1 MSYFSGK
8 VLLGDLDDF
17 IAPAQACSTGLFSD
31 SGSSTHRGAQ
41 LVMEDDLG
49 ESFSKASVIRSSAA
63 KIATV
68 TLEDCLAC
76 SGCVTSAETILIQ
89 QQSTSTFVEEL
100 KERKHKLYIVIVS
113 RPSCVS
119 IADALSISPDEA
131 YQHITSVL
139 KIGVDIVVRQDI
151 GECISLVES
160 IAEYTKRKAS
170 SAAVASVLTQPSYA
184 VNQDLSMLLHSILLI
199 HSYPKNN
206 QLVTSIDLDHITEST
221 DDYDVLSSQ
230 AYHALPETSPHIG
243 ANAPLITSNCPG
255 WVCYA
260 EKKVHTLVPF
270 LSSVRSAPQVTAALL
285 RRLLPAHV
293 VPALANGDIFIACVA
308 SCYDRKLEASRRD
321 FLDADGTRHVNC
333 VLSSQ
338 ELFDLIQNPPDF
350 RHASSVVWNEAW
362 WSALEA
368 PLLTDFDAALFSSGG
383 VLEGVVASV
392 VASRPS
398 ANVEWVRTRT
408 VRNSDFVEVTV
419 VDGEERVFSG
429 AFVYGFR
436 NIQNLVM
443 KTKVGKCAYDVV
455 EVMACPRWAS
465 DGAVKR
471 SGCLNGGG
479 QIKPEKREDMML

>member
-49 ESFSKASVIRSSAA
+49 ESFDSSKASVIRSSAA

-100 KERKHKLYIVIVS
+100 KE
-113 RPSCVS
+113 
-119 IADALSISPDEA
+119 
-131 YQHITSVL
+131 
-139 KIGVDIVVRQDI
+139 
-151 GECISLVES
+151 
-160 IAEYTKRKAS
+160 AELDT
-170 SAAVASVLTQPSYA
+170 T
-184 VNQDLSMLLHSILLI
+184 LH
-199 HSYPKNN
+199 HYPKNN
-206 QLVTSIDLDHITEST
+206 QLITSIDLDHITEST

-243 ANAPLITSNCPG
+243 PNAPLITSNCPG

-260 EKKVHTLVPF
+260 EKKAHALVPF

-293 VPALANGDIFIACVA
+293 APTLANGDIFIACVA
-308 SCYDRKLEASRRD
+308 SCYDRKLVGVSQQTQAQEASRRD

-338 ELFDLIQNPPDF
+338 ELFDLLQNPPDF
-350 RHASSVVWNEAW
+350 RHGSSVAWDEAW

-368 PLLTDFDAALFSSGG
+368 PLLTNFDTVLFSSGG

-398 ANVEWVRTRT
+398 AHVETRT
-408 VRNSDFVEVTV
+408 VRNSDFMEVTV

-443 KTKVGKCAYDVV
+443 KTKVGAGS
-455 EVMACPRWAS
+455 ACQ
-465 DGAVKR
+465 K
-471 SGCLNGGG
+471 
-479 QIKPEKREDMML
+479 